1 MRRLLV
7 ALVAAL
13 AVTAVVY
20 FAAAPGPRSPALPDS
35 GVVADALVEPQGA
48 FFADTL
54 VVRVEA
60 LVNRER
66 IDPDSL
72 GVRATFGPHSMRRGP
87 TVRENLGDVARVTQ
101 TLRLRCLVERCLPPD
116 VQSGGRKTVSLPPV
130 ELTFRRADRSS
141 GSLVLALPAVD
152 VASRLTE
159 TDATLID
166 DFFVVPFHASAVL
179 DPIEY
184 AVSPTLLV
192 VLLLVGATLL
202 FALAAW
208 VVLRHGLPRREPVVA
223 PPPPE
228 PPAPLTPLERA
239 LDALERARADGSIA
253 DERRA
258 LELLAG
264 ELGRSGAGEL
274 AVTATGLA
282 WSASGPIPAATV
294 TLADDVRD
302 VIRRRNGHPE

>member
-1 MRRLLV
+1 MRKLLV
-7 ALVAAL
+7 AVVAAL

-20 FAAAPGPRSPALPDS
+20 FAAAPGPRSPALPD
-35 GVVADALVEPQGA
+35 GGIVADALVEPQGA

-72 GVRATFGPHSMRRGP
+72 GVRATFAPHSVRRGP
-87 TVRENLGDVARVTQ
+87 TVRENLGNVARVTQ

-116 VQSGGRKTVSLPPV
+116 VKSGGRRTVSLPPV

-141 GSLVLALPAVD
+141 SLVLALPVVD

-179 DPIEY
+179 DPIQY
-184 AVSPTLLV
+184 SVSPTLLV
-192 VLLLVGATLL
+192 VLLLVAATLL
-202 FALAAW
+202 LALAAW
-208 VVLRHGLPRREPVVA
+208 LVLRHGIPRREPVVVL
-223 PPPPE
+223 PPPE
-228 PPAPLTPLERA
+228 PPPPLSPLERA
-239 LDALERARADGSIA
+239 LEALERARAGGSVA

-294 TLADDVRD
+294 TLTDDVRD
-302 VIRRRNGHPE
+302 VIRRRNGHPQ